1 MTADKHDRK
10 TGFSLRLSSILVP
23 LAGSLLILLAMN
35 IYQYVRVK
43 DDLASTV
50 INEMGDSELGEL
62 KSFFDNLTS
71 KLNMVHDWGVNGVL
85 DTDDL
90 VGLNRKFMPLIN
102 RQAPVSGLLLA
113 NDRGGEYFLYRD
125 KKGWVTRVS
134 AQENGITRMVFR
146 RWVKPDQAGEEWRK
160 TSSYDPRK
168 RPWFHT
174 PSDSGAVRWT
184 PVYSFFE
191 TGRKGVTAS
200 VAWMRPDGNGF
211 MVFAMDIPLSNM
223 RTILARLAEKRPGI
237 LFLVNSSGTILIS
250 SDDRDTTGATDELRP
265 VAHPSDAPAAAVTR
279 QWLAEDRLVRKS
291 LTVEADGQRWIASL
305 RPLDQ
310 SRSMFWVGSAV
321 PEKELLDR
329 LNETLFR
336 VDSVDVLV
344 ALAGGLLLFVLVWR
358 TGGLHHG
365 AAAPPPSPLQRLR
378 RCIEQGEGAEVEFK
392 STVRTNLKSGK
403 PGKEIELA
411 WLKAV
416 VAFLN
421 SNGGSLLLGVDDDGV
436 LVGLAADNFDNPDRC
451 LLHIKNLLN
460 QHIGAEF
467 ARCLEVTLVEDG
479 DNQAVLIECR
489 PATEPVFLKI
499 GKNEEFYIRSGPS
512 SIKLSPSRMVS
523 YILQNRNP
531 AAARRAA

>member
-1 MTADKHDRK
+1 MSGTPVNHDR
-10 TGFSLRLSSILVP
+10 TTASSFRISSVLVP
-23 LAGSLLILLAMN
+23 LAGFLLILLAMN
-35 IYQYVRVK
+35 TYQYLRVK
-43 DDLASTV
+43 DDLALTV
-50 INEMGDSELGEL
+50 INEIGDNELGEL

-90 VGLNRKFMPLIN
+90 VGLNRKFMPLIS

-113 NDRGGEYFLYRD
+113 NDQGGEYFLYRD
-125 KKGWVTRVS
+125 GKGWVTRVS
-134 AQENGITRMVFR
+134 TQENGTARMVFR
-146 RWVKPDQAGEEWRK
+146 RWLKPDQAGKEWRK
-160 TSSYDPRK
+160 TRAYDPRR
-168 RPWFHT
+168 RPWFHS
-174 PSDSGAVRWT
+174 PSGKGEVHWT
-184 PVYSFFE
+184 PIYTFFE
-191 TGRKGVTAS
+191 TGHKGVTAS
-200 VAWMRPDGNGF
+200 VAWQRPGGRGF
-211 MVFAMDIPLSNM
+211 AVFAMDIPLANM
-223 RTILARLAEKRPGI
+223 RTILTRLAEKRPGI
-237 LFLVNSSGTILIS
+237 LFLVNSAGTILIS
-250 SDDRDTTGATDELRP
+250 SGDRDASETTAEARP
-265 VAHPSDAPAAAVTR
+265 SPAPAASIVR
-279 QWLAEDRLVRKS
+279 QWLASKRPVKKP
-291 LTVEADGQRWIASL
+291 LTVQADGQRWIASF

-310 SRSMFWVGSAV
+310 ARSMFWLGAAA
-321 PEKELLDR
+321 PEKELLGR
-329 LNETLFR
+329 LNKTLFR

-421 SNGGSLLLGVDDDGV
+421 SNGGTLLLGVDDDGV

-512 SIKLSPSRMVS
+512 SIRLSPSRMVS